1 MSGLADSPYN
11 KTPLPLEIAR
21 VLTSE
26 ASPQTDGSTLLRA
39 ELAVPDL
46 EPDERTLDLVIPA
59 GELLVVRYLRR
70 REDAELPLQERI
82 DVIGGV
88 ISQLP
93 RSKFEYSPPA
103 PGKRRR
109 RTGLGILDAN
119 RAQQEQKYREY
130 HRGTVGQGKLAQL
143 KPVEIATSVSGEAT
157 VGNVTMRR
165 VASRYAEMLGG
176 LGLEARRQALL
187 DDVARVATLDYI
199 QGIFEPETARS
210 RIQDLYTVYD

>member
-88 ISQLP
+88 LSQLP
-93 RSKFEYSPPA
+93 ASKFEYSPPVA
-103 PGKRRR
+103 GRRR
-109 RTGLGILDAN
+109 RRVGLKILDPA
-119 RAQQEQKYREY
+119 RAKHEEQYVEY
-130 HRGTVGQGKLAQL
+130 HRGNVGQGILAQL
-143 KPVEIATSVSGEAT
+143 KPVEIVAT
-157 VGNVTMRR
+157 VGGEQTIGSMTMRR

-176 LGLEARRQALL
+176 LGLETRRQAVLN
-187 DDVARVATLDYI
+187 DIARMATLDYI

-210 RIQDLYTVYD
+210 RIQDLYAAYD